1 MASITKFYNPKTM
14 HIALVVKG
22 DELMEKHLPR
32 RCMVVSVGLILAG
45 MSIPALMALHLLP
58 ITFLLGFV
66 GFTLVASGSV
76 MALIFCGE
84 I

>member
-1 MASITKFYNPKTM
+1 MATVSKIHNPKTM
-14 HIALVVKG
+14 RIAMVGKN

-32 RCMVVSVGLILAG
+32 RCMVVSVGQILAG
-45 MSIPALMALHLLP
+45 MSIPALMVLHLLP
-58 ITFLLGFV
+58 VTFLLGFV
-66 GFTLVASGSV
+66 GFALVASGSV

>member
-1 MASITKFYNPKTM
+1 
-14 HIALVVKG
+14 
-22 DELMEKHLPR
+22 
-32 RCMVVSVGLILAG
+32 

-66 GFTLVASGSV
+66 GFSLVAIGSV